1 LDKVGEIMVKEENH
15 FRVPVSDTFRR
26 KSPFNQLLEHMS
38 KVRECID
45 ILGDGLLK
53 YYKGDYKNFSEITKK
68 VSEIEHEADLIKSN
82 IRNHLPTFVFIPVD
96 KGKFQ
101 WALREQDAILD
112 HAENLVKMLDMR
124 HTKIPKELQE
134 VFIEHCKL
142 VVKTVKAMEDAVCN
156 IKDLVETSFVKRER
170 EQTKEFIYKV
180 HKLEYKADKKKYEMT
195 KGIYTLE
202 KKLDPMDVY
211 HLLKIADWVDD
222 IADHAENVADW
233 LRAMIAK

>member
-1 LDKVGEIMVKEENH
+1 MDEEENH
-15 FRVPVSDTFRR
+15 FRAPVQDTYRR
-26 KSPFNQLLEHMS
+26 KSPFGQLLNHMA

-45 ILGDGLLK
+45 ILSDGLVR
-53 YYKGDYKNFSEITKK
+53 YYKGDYKDFSELAKK

-82 IRNHLPTFVFIPVD
+82 LRNHLPSSLFMPVD
-96 KGKFQ
+96 KGKFL

-112 HAENLVKMLDMR
+112 HAENLVMMLDMR
-124 HTKIPKELQE
+124 KTKIPKKLQGL
-134 VFIEHCKL
+134 FIDHAKA
-142 VVKTVKAMEDAVCN
+142 VMRTVDTMEDAVCN

-170 EQTKEFIYKV
+170 DQTKEFIHKV
-180 HKLEYKADKKKYEMT
+180 HDNEWKADKIKFEMT
-195 KGIYTLE
+195 KGIYDLE